1 MHRYI
6 ISLSYEFWLLQGLIT
21 TERSGVDPSVT
32 PFAKPI
38 GEVQRIRLHEGSDLL
53 EVVKKVKPHVF
64 LGLSGV
70 GGIFNEP
77 VRSIFTVVCPKSI
90 AFLYK
95 DIKNT
100 LKFALLCPF
109 CYKSYL
115 VIICKHSGAY
125 SHARLGLP

>member
-21 TERSGVDPSVT
+21 TERSGVDPSVA

-70 GGIFNEP
+70 GGIFNEQVLTAMRDSDSP
-77 VRSIFTVVCPKSI
+77 KPAIFAMSNPTDNAECTAAD
-90 AFLYK
+90 AF
-95 DIKNT
+95 
-100 LKFALLCPF
+100 
-109 CYKSYL
+109 
-115 VIICKHSGAY
+115 KHSGDNIVFG
-125 SHARLGLP
+125 SGSPF